1 MSRYFSNKHNS
12 LVPYTP
18 GEQPKDTQ
26 YIKLNTN
33 ESPFNPS
40 EKTIHYAENASKNL
54 QLYSDP
60 QCSTLVDT
68 ATKKL
73 SVSSDEIIFTNG
85 SDEVLNFAFMAYCDN
100 EHPAIFPEISYGFY
114 KVFAQINNVPYK
126 EIPLNDDFTINID
139 DYKNCGGTIF
149 IANPNA
155 PTGISLSVNE
165 IEEIVVSNPDNIVV
179 IDEAYVDFG
188 AESVVPLTKKY
199 NNLLVTQTFSK
210 SRSLAGARLGF
221 GIANK
226 DIIQDLNTIKY
237 STNPYNVNSMTMA
250 AGTGALEDND
260 YYMDNCKKIIDN
272 RIWTSNKLKE
282 LGFIMTDSK
291 TNFIFAMH
299 PEFDGKAIY
308 LSLKDKGVLVRH
320 FDTKMLSQY
329 NRITIGSKEQMEVFI
344 NKLTEVL
351 EELK

>member
-1 MSRYFSNKHNS
+1 MSRYFSNKHKT

-40 EKTIHYAENASKNL
+40 LKTIEYANKAAKNL
-54 QLYSDP
+54 QLYCDP
-60 QCSTLVDT
+60 LCTPLVRV
-68 ATKKL
+68 ATEKFNINE
-73 SVSSDEIIFTNG
+73 DEIIFTNG
-85 SDEVLNFAFMAYCDN
+85 SDEVLNFAFMAYCDD

-126 EIPLNDDFTINID
+126 EIPLKDDFTIDIE

-155 PTGISLSVNE
+155 PTGITLSVQE
-165 IEEIVVSNPDNIVV
+165 IEEIITSNPDNIVV

-188 AESVVPLTKKY
+188 AQSVVPLTKKY
-199 NNLLVTQTFSK
+199 DNLLVTQTFSK

-260 YYMDNCKKIIDN
+260 YYMENCKKIIDN
-272 RIWTSNKLKE
+272 RTWTVKKLKE
-282 LGFIMTDSK
+282 LGFSMTDSK
-291 TNFIFAMH
+291 TNFLFAMH
-299 PEFDGKAIY
+299 PDFDGKAIY
-308 LSLKDKGVLVRH
+308 ISLKEKGVLVRH
-320 FDTKMLSQY
+320 FDTEKLSQY
-329 NRITIGSKEQMEVFI
+329 NRITIGSKEQMEIFI